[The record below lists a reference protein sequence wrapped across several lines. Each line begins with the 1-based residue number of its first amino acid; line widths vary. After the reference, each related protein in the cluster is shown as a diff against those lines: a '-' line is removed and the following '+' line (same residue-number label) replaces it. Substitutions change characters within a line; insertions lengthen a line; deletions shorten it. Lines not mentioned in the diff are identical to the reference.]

1 MPGYVASIRG
11 IACGSRAFDLGRT
24 IYHQALTQTALFP
37 CVFTLYFKSDL
48 KKLIFYFIFL
58 LQINIFINVKNNF

>member
-37 CVFTLYFKSDL
+37 VCFTLYFKSDL
-48 KKLIFYFIFL
+48 KQINFLFYFFTL
-58 LQINIFINVKNNF
+58 N